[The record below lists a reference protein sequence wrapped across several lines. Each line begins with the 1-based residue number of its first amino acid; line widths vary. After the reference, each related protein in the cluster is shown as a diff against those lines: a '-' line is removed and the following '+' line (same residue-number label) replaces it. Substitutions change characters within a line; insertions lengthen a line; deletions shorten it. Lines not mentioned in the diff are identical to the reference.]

1 MNLKGKKILVV
12 VGHPDDEAISCGG
25 LIMKAKAEKAK
36 VFVMY
41 MATGDSRQ
49 FMNGET
55 KQDRRIEEVVDASK
69 YGGFNYSIAFTNVS
83 TKLDVSPQKDLIEA
97 IEDRVKTFKPD
108 IVVIPYTD
116 SYNQDHRAVSTAC
129 ITALRPIPQDLH
141 HQPEMILEMEEPYSW
156 PNAFNPNF
164 YVDITDFMIEKMN
177 LYKKHASQIPQN
189 IKHSRSIVT
198 LMMTAS
204 VRGTQ
209 IGVGEAEAYKLLKGQ
224 M

>member
-12 VGHPDDEAISCGG
+12 VGHPDDEAICCGG
-25 LIMKAKAEKAK
+25 LIMKAKKEKAK

-55 KQDRRIEEVVDASK
+55 KQADRIEEVIAASE
-69 YGGFNYSIAFTNVS
+69 YGGFDYDICLPNIS
-83 TKLDVSPQKDLIEA
+83 TKLDTVAQKELIEVV
-97 IEDRVKTFKPD
+97 EDKVKEFKPD
-108 IVVIPYTD
+108 IVIIPYTE
-116 SYNQDHRAVSTAC
+116 SYNQDHRAVATAC
-129 ITALRPIPQDLH
+129 ITALSPIPQELH

-164 YVDITDFMIEKMN
+164 YVDITDFLPEKMN